1 VNLVFSVVLFFAK
14 IHTDF
19 SAEFE
24 FISCPSL
31 IVGMI
36 GVKLL
41 SLEAFFDSTMRK
53 CSLDPHLCSS
63 TN

>member
-36 GVKLL
+36 GVKL
-41 SLEAFFDSTMRK
+41 F
-53 CSLDPHLCSS
+53 CQ
-63 TN
+63 

>member
-19 SAEFE
+19 FAEFE
-24 FISCPSL
+24 FISCLSL

-36 GVKLL
+36 GVKL
-41 SLEAFFDSTMRK
+41 F
-53 CSLDPHLCSS
+53 
-63 TN
+63 